1 MIDRK
6 LPADKVV
13 EQVKEIAG
21 GPVDVVYDPLGKED
35 TPAIA
40 TAVIRKGG
48 HLVTAVPYTEDASA
62 KLAAEKD
69 VKVVWARGGLASKDN
84 IGTIDG
90 LLSKLPEYLDNG
102 LIKVSC
108 DRH

>member
-62 KLAAEKD
+62 KLAAS
-69 VKVVWARGGLASKDN
+69 VKVVWARGGLASKA
-84 IGTIDG
+84 T
-90 LLSKLPEYLDNG
+90 LEPSTA
-102 LIKVSC
+102 C
-108 DRH
+108 